1 MMYTTLVFS
10 MLLAAASAG
19 RDTPVTAAVSKKTG
33 ELVND
38 PFIVDTVNADP
49 KSKWKAGHNKHFDG
63 WLREEA
69 RKLLGTK
76 LDAPVGQSIPK
87 KSYED
92 IPNDS
97 IPESFDARKQW
108 PNYIHPIRNQERCG
122 SCWAFAATE
131 ALSDRLAI
139 ATQGKTNVVLSPED
153 LVSCDM
159 TDNGCGGGYLANA
172 WKYLEKTG
180 VVTDGCFPY
189 GAGAGKPTSCT
200 HSCVDGETYTK
211 YKTTDTFQLETEE
224 DIQKAIM
231 TDGPVE
237 AGFTVYKSFMSY
249 QSGVYERHWWKV
261 WDTVEGG
268 HAVKIVGWGVEN
280 DTEYWIIAN
289 SWSTQWGED
298 GFFRILRGKNEC
310 GIGTSGQVALNY
322 KQRHG
327 KQTTR
332 TNLTILSHL
341 THTREP
347 SFRRPRRRA
356 LGEGRHQRGVDW

>member
-1 MMYTTLVFS
+1 
-10 MLLAAASAG
+10 
-19 RDTPVTAAVSKKTG
+19 
-33 ELVND
+33 
-38 PFIVDTVNADP
+38 
-49 KSKWKAGHNKHFDG
+49 
-63 WLREEA
+63 
-69 RKLLGTK
+69 
-76 LDAPVGQSIPK
+76 
-87 KSYED
+87 
-92 IPNDS
+92 
-97 IPESFDARKQW
+97 
-108 PNYIHPIRNQERCG
+108 
-122 SCWAFAATE
+122 
-131 ALSDRLAI
+131 
-139 ATQGKTNVVLSPED
+139 
-153 LVSCDM
+153 
-159 TDNGCGGGYLANA
+159 
-172 WKYLEKTG
+172 
-180 VVTDGCFPY
+180 
-189 GAGAGKPTSCT
+189 
-200 HSCVDGETYTK
+200 
-211 YKTTDTFQLETEE
+211 
-224 DIQKAIM
+224 M

-332 TNLTILSHL
+332 TNLTILTHL

>member
-1 MMYTTLVFS
+1 MF
-10 MLLAAASAG
+10 MLGRKKNQAPASG
-19 RDTPVTAAVSKKTG
+19 
-33 ELVND
+33 
-38 PFIVDTVNADP
+38 
-49 KSKWKAGHNKHFDG
+49 KA
-63 WLREEA
+63 
-69 RKLLGTK
+69 
-76 LDAPVGQSIPK
+76 
-87 KSYED
+87 
-92 IPNDS
+92 
-97 IPESFDARKQW
+97 
-108 PNYIHPIRNQERCG
+108 
-122 SCWAFAATE
+122 
-131 ALSDRLAI
+131 
-139 ATQGKTNVVLSPED
+139 
-153 LVSCDM
+153 
-159 TDNGCGGGYLANA
+159 
-172 WKYLEKTG
+172 
-180 VVTDGCFPY
+180 
-189 GAGAGKPTSCT
+189 
-200 HSCVDGETYTK
+200 
-211 YKTTDTFQLETEE
+211 KTTDTFQLETEE

-332 TNLTILSHL
+332 TNLTILTHLSH
-341 THTREP
+341 TPESQVFAGHAAVP
-347 SFRRPRRRA
+347 SEKDVISEA
-356 LGEGRHQRGVDW
+356 